1 VKQVARIVFWVLLT
15 LAALALLWAF
25 RGAVVLLLLS
35 IAVADAVRPIIDR
48 IHQTGVPFRLAIAA
62 AYLACL
68 GAIGL
73 LVYVLAARL
82 VVEIPYAADRLVEA
96 YGHHMQRAIS
106 EFRGSAVAER
116 ALGGTMALLDLV
128 GRILLVIAMSVYWT
142 GGRDAIERLWLS
154 FLPVERRRGARAI
167 WIETRQAVG
176 AQLRRE
182 LGLGI
187 LAGVALSVGLWLAGG
202 ELWALGTVAVLLLRL
217 IPLLGAPL
225 AVAAVVLTS
234 LPSGLVPAILGPV
247 IAIAVLTL
255 LRVVVAPRWFPIERP
270 LEPILA
276 VVIILALAGSFGL
289 AGLIAAPL
297 VAAAIQTAYVELAA
311 IRASEERL
319 PHLDDLEARITR
331 IERRLRWSSP
341 PPAVA
346 NLLARL
352 QNLVERA
359 GG

>member
-1 VKQVARIVFWVLLT
+1 MKQVARIVFWILLT

-35 IAVADAVRPIIDR
+35 VAVADAVHPIIDR
-48 IHQTGVPFRLAIAA
+48 INERGVPFRLAIAA
-62 AYLACL
+62 AYIACL
-68 GAIGL
+68 AAVGL

-82 VVEIPYAADRLVEA
+82 VVEIPDAADRLVEA
-96 YGHHMQRAIS
+96 YGHHMERAIS

-116 ALGGTMALLDLV
+116 AVGGTMALLDLI
-128 GRILLVIAMSVYWT
+128 GRVLLVIAMSVYWT

-154 FLPVERRRGARAI
+154 FLPVERRRGARAV
-167 WIETRQAVG
+167 WIETRRAVG
-176 AQLRRE
+176 AELRRE
-182 LGLGI
+182 VGQSI
-187 LAGVALSVGLWLAGG
+187 LAGVALSVGLWLAGC
-202 ELWALGTVAVLLLRL
+202 ELWALGTVAVLVLRL

-225 AVAAVVLTS
+225 AVAAVVLAA
-234 LPSGLVPAILGPV
+234 LPSGLVPAILSPV
-247 IAIAVLTL
+247 IAIAVLAL

-276 VVIILALAGSFGL
+276 VVVILALAGSFGL

-297 VAAAIQTAYVELAA
+297 VAAAIQTVYVEVAA
-311 IRASEERL
+311 IRASEEKL

-352 QNLVERA
+352 QALVERA
-359 GG
+359 GS